1 MIVIVFDVLI
11 CVNIVMVMF
20 EYIDVIDVVV
30 KGFGWSVCFV
40 VVVIKLIFN

>member
-20 EYIDVIDVVV
+20 EYIYVIDVVV